1 MRLEYIDRV
10 NENEVLGKNIYTNDG
25 LVLLRAGVK
34 LKAQYIKKLH
44 ELGVYYI
51 YVEDQRLEDIDVV
64 DDKLNLLK
72 QETIKSLSSIIKN
85 TGMLDKNNTKQ
96 CLAMLDE
103 LIDYVL
109 ELGDVNKSLYDIKTH
124 DNYTFLHCIDTALMC
139 TFLGLSCNMTKESIK
154 EVTIG
159 GLLHD
164 LGKIKVP
171 STIINKNGPLT
182 DEEFEEMKKHPIYG
196 KELLKDNMNIPYSS
210 IIGIEQHH
218 EKVNGKGYPYGLT
231 GDEISKY
238 GKIICI
244 CDVYDA
250 VSSDRSYRNKF
261 NPSDAYELILAGC
274 GSSFDSS
281 LVKSFKETFS
291 VYPLGCC
298 VRLSNGIE
306 GYVIRQNKNFPDR
319 PVLRIL
325 YDKKTKKPIKFYE
338 IDLLETPNLIIE
350 KVV

>member
-1 MRLEYIDRV
+1 MRLEYINRV
-10 NENEVLGKNIYTNDG
+10 KENEVLGKNIYTNDG

-34 LKAQYIKKLH
+34 LKTQYIKKLH

-51 YVEDQRLEDIDVV
+51 YVEDERLEDIDVV

-72 QETIKSLSSIIKN
+72 QETMKSLSSIMKN

-139 TFLGLSCNMTKESIK
+139 TFLGLSCNMTKESIR

-164 LGKIKVP
+164 LGKIKVS

-196 KELLKDNMNIPYSS
+196 KELLEENINIPHSS
-210 IIGIEQHH
+210 IVGIEQHH

-231 GDEISKY
+231 GNEISKY

-281 LVKSFKETFS
+281 IVKSFKETFS

-306 GYVIRQNKNFPDR
+306 GYVIKQNKNFPDR

-325 YDKKTKKPIKFYE
+325 YDNETKIPIKFYE

-350 KVV
+350 RVI

>member
-1 MRLEYIDRV
+1 
-10 NENEVLGKNIYTNDG
+10 
-25 LVLLRAGVK
+25 
-34 LKAQYIKKLH
+34 
-44 ELGVYYI
+44 
-51 YVEDQRLEDIDVV
+51 
-64 DDKLNLLK
+64 
-72 QETIKSLSSIIKN
+72 
-85 TGMLDKNNTKQ
+85 
-96 CLAMLDE
+96 
-103 LIDYVL
+103 
-109 ELGDVNKSLYDIKTH
+109 
-124 DNYTFLHCIDTALMC
+124 
-139 TFLGLSCNMTKESIK
+139 MTKESIR

-164 LGKIKVP
+164 LGKIKVS

-196 KELLKDNMNIPYSS
+196 KELLEENINIPHSS
-210 IIGIEQHH
+210 IVGIEQHH

-231 GDEISKY
+231 GNEISKY

-281 LVKSFKETFS
+281 IVKSFKETFS

-306 GYVIRQNKNFPDR
+306 GYVIKQNKNFPDR

-325 YDKKTKKPIKFYE
+325 YDNETKIPIKFYE

-350 KVV
+350 RVI

>member
-1 MRLEYIDRV
+1 MRLEYINRV
-10 NENEVLGKNIYTNDG
+10 KENEVLGKNIYTNDG

-34 LKAQYIKKLH
+34 LKTQYIKKLH

-51 YVEDQRLEDIDVV
+51 YVEDERLEDIDVV

-72 QETIKSLSSIIKN
+72 QETMKSLSSIMKN

-139 TFLGLSCNMTKESIK
+139 TFLGLSCNMTKESIR

-164 LGKIKVP
+164 LGKIKVS

-196 KELLKDNMNIPYSS
+196 KELLEDNINIPHSS
-210 IIGIEQHH
+210 IVGIEQHH

-231 GDEISKY
+231 GNEISKY

-281 LVKSFKETFS
+281 IVKSFKETFS

-306 GYVIRQNKNFPDR
+306 GYVIKQNKNFPDR

-325 YDKKTKKPIKFYE
+325 YDNKTKTPIKFYE

-350 KVV
+350 KVI